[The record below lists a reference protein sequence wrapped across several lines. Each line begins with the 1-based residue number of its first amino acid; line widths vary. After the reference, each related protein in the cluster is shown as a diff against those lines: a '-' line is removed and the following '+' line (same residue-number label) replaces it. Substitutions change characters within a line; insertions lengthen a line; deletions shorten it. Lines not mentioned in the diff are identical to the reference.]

1 MAQPARQ
8 AAPTDDTGQ
17 AVLAEVDIGT
27 AKGTAAA
34 DLSALMHSCRWAIE
48 EEQLHEL
55 QIP

>member
-34 DLSALMHSCRWAIE
+34 DLSALMHSCRRAIE